1 MNLAAKIVYVS
12 ACLAMGATC
21 AFNVRFHLHMLQ
33 LSSYRP
39 ERYLDWLKRNFKKL
53 IPNLILLVAAD
64 LVTILIE
71 LRPDKNLSFALAAF
85 LLAIFFGVF
94 LLVFKAPKA
103 KKPLDFTARAKRLFG
118 TALFFPLAAMIG
130 AYFLIPHRGAIVLTG
145 SLCAA
150 GPLLLFLSL
159 GLNTPIDKMIYNK
172 YFKMAQR
179 KLADS
184 NAVTIGITG
193 SYGKTSTKYILGRLL
208 SEHFNT
214 LITPESKNTPMGVA
228 KVINDDLRATTEVF
242 VAEMGAACVGDIAE
256 LCRLT
261 NPVFGV
267 ISAIGEQHLKTMGS
281 LENIISTKFELAD
294 AVEQAGGTMFLN
306 YDNPYISAHGSK
318 AKTIKY
324 GLEAEG
330 LDFRADGIKADQNGI
345 RFTIHHPGGE
355 FDVHTKLLGRH
366 NVINILAA
374 VAVCAEFG
382 LDPKKTAGAIAK
394 LEPVPHRLEMHKNP
408 FGLTVIDD
416 AYNSNPAGAAAAL
429 EALSWFDAMKIAVT
443 PGMVELGAKEDKE
456 NYRLGE
462 NAAKVCDLLI
472 LVGGKRA
479 DAIYDGA
486 IAAGLAKDKI
496 IRVETFKEAKE
507 IFNRYASQKAVV
519 LLEND
524 LPDNY

>member
-1 MNLAAKIVYVS
+1 MGFYC
-12 ACLAMGATC
+12 AC
-21 AFNVRFHLHMLQ
+21 NVRFHLHMLQ

-39 ERYLDWLKRNFKKL
+39 ERYLDWIKRNLQKL
-53 IPNLILLVAAD
+53 IPNLILLVLSG

-71 LRPDKNLSFALAAF
+71 LGPDKDVSFALAAC
-85 LLAIFFGVF
+85 LLAIVFGIF
-94 LLVFKAPKA
+94 GLLFKAPRA
-103 KKPLDFTARAKRLFG
+103 KKPLVFTGRAKRLSG

-130 AYFLIPHRGAIVLTG
+130 GYFLIPHRGAIVLSG
-145 SLCAA
+145 SVCAA
-150 GPLLLFLSL
+150 GPLLVFLSL
-159 GLNTPIDKMIYNK
+159 GLNAPVDKMIYNK
-172 YFKMAQR
+172 YFKMAQQ
-179 KLADS
+179 KLANS
-184 NAVTIGITG
+184 NAVTVGITG

-214 LITPESKNTPMGVA
+214 LITPESFNTPMGVA
-228 KVINDDLRATTEVF
+228 KVVNNELKATTEVF

-267 ISAIGEQHLKTMGS
+267 ISAIGDQHLKTMGS

-294 AVEQAGGTMFLN
+294 AVAKAGGTMFLN
-306 YDNPYISAHGSK
+306 YDNPCIAAHGSK
-318 AKTIKY
+318 SKTIKY
-324 GLEAEG
+324 GLEAGE
-330 LDFRADGIKADQNGI
+330 LDFRADGIRADQNGI
-345 RFTIHHPGGE
+345 RFTVHYPGGAFE
-355 FDVHTKLLGRH
+355 AHTKLLGRH

-374 VAVCAEFG
+374 VAVCAAFG
-382 LDPKKTAGAIAK
+382 IDPKRTAGAIAK

-408 FGLTVIDD
+408 FGLTIIDD

-429 EALSWFDAMKIAVT
+429 EALSWFEGMKIMVT
-443 PGMVELGAKEDKE
+443 PGMVELGAKEEEE
-456 NYRLGE
+456 NRRLGE

-486 IAAGLAKDKI
+486 FAAGLAGDKI
-496 IRVETFKEAKE
+496 VRVTTFQEAKE
-507 IFNRYASQKAVV
+507 IFNRYASQNAVV